1 MPSNEKRSD
10 VSVDQGRSADR
21 LLDELASGTPLAD
34 PAVVA
39 VVSELT
45 AEIGRLRAATG
56 TEAADGS
63 APGVEALTALLL
75 GQAAELQDLRERLQ
89 RVRALID
96 LSSWA
101 AGGGDP
107 TVRVSDIRHAIGGP
121 LADRA
126 E

>member
-1 MPSNEKRSD
+1 M
-10 VSVDQGRSADR
+10 DQGQSEDR
-21 LLDELASGTPLAD
+21 LLDELASSTPLAD

-39 VVSELT
+39 LVQELT
-45 AEIGRLRAATG
+45 AEIGRLRAGSDTSPATP
-56 TEAADGS
+56 T
-63 APGVEALTALLL
+63 VEALTGLLL

-101 AGGGDP
+101 AGGAADP
-107 TVRVSDIRHAIGGP
+107 SIRASDLRHAIGGP
-121 LADRA
+121 IAERA